1 MMVFFA
7 ARGLLTKSLDPV
19 LENNSWADIAEA
31 ASLGI
36 APWNR
41 GDTKSFVLNGQVGN
55 TSFSNLELQAF
66 ILGINHN
73 AALEGDNLI
82 HFGIA
87 MLDGTLVALCDAQY
101 GTSQSGNGYFNMN
114 PNNRNSG
121 GWKDSY
127 RRLTLLG
134 NSGTPASPP
143 ANSLLAAL
151 PADLRAVMKPVTKY
165 SDNTGGGNNTASYVT
180 STTDYLFELS
190 EFEYRGARTYA
201 NSAEQNYQQQ
211 YAYYQAG
218 NSKIHYKH
226 NATGTA
232 ANVACRSVYA
242 THSNN
247 FCLLGNDGSA
257 SNTNADDSWGVA
269 PGFAV

>member
-1 MMVFFA
+1 MVFFA
-7 ARGLLTKSLDPV
+7 TRGLLTKSFDPV

-31 ASLGI
+31 ASLGV
-36 APWNR
+36 APWNP

-73 AALEGDNLI
+73 AALEGENLI

-127 RRLTLLG
+127 HRLTLLG

-190 EFEYRGARTYA
+190 EFEIHGARSYA

-218 NSKIHYKH
+218 NSKVHYKH

-232 ANVACRSVYA
+232 AAAWCRSVNA
-242 THSNN
+242 TNTTN
-247 FCLLGNDGSA
+247 FCRVHTNGDAGSDHAA
-257 SNTNADDSWGVA
+257 SSWAVA
-269 PGFAV
+269 AGFAV